1 MAETKMQ
8 LVDWLDDLCVRFI
21 INLPQEELE
30 SVARICFQVE
40 EAQWFYE
47 DFIRPTD
54 PSLPS
59 LNLRDFCLR
68 IFQHCPLLST
78 FSDSQHTAAYQEFL
92 AYKTRV
98 PVRGAILLNHDMD
111 QVVLVKGWKKSA
123 TWSFPRGKINKDEPD
138 LDCAIRE
145 VWEETGYDI
154 ATAGLANDDQ
164 KYIDVT
170 MREQHLRMFV
180 FRGVPL
186 DTFFEPKTRKEIS
199 KIAWY
204 RLTDLPSYTHKKQ
217 NNRVIS
223 HQQDGN
229 ADQGTVSANKLYMV
243 APFLPP
249 LKKWINQQKKR
260 DVARQAQVEAVVEE
274 SLDIPSDTP
283 VPEVPSANAAFE
295 LKRLLSVNV
304 PESPQTGGGEE
315 NQANALLAM
324 LRGNASAGGLAP
336 PTDDLPP
343 VTPLDQVTSTPPEP
357 GTPHYQHHQPSPA
370 VRQQPPPGFPFPSP
384 AHQRNPSLHPPGF
397 FGQNAHQNLQRVMP
411 QMSHMSQQPPQAV
424 QHIHP
429 QGPHPSMQQQ
439 LFPGGHPVPIAH
451 GPVAPSASQLPAP
464 RLNNHAMNLL
474 SAFKIPSQ
482 SPVSHHAMPYGNDS
496 MAFPSPNQGHM
507 QPQQQSPMGDSQH
520 VRRRSAHQNSLLGLF
535 KSPDPP
541 RAVPV
546 SQAPQATLPTQG
558 AQSPAPP
565 ASITTTATPQ
575 QRNMNLAMMTRT
587 LPKAKPTPP
596 PAPINQGAN
605 MFPAKQAV
613 QEVQAKQS
621 RSTPEASSK
630 NFAPDAPRAP
640 MSILPR
646 PGSAATRGSPAPP
659 ASESIQTPHKLRR
672 GNKSGSPAS
681 FTILQRPSPRA
692 DQNGSPEMPQVGQPP
707 PKQPTP
713 KQASPRK
720 SAPKKAQEAPKQFQP
735 QILQR
740 PKVEVSGADLSGE
753 QPLQNAGEQRNAL
766 LALFAKQNPGLAP
779 ADSRSGSAMSNNSG
793 APLPTDPSIFRS
805 RLASAS
811 SAVSNGGDNDG
822 LKSPSTPVEAK
833 GFLLDYLNGV
843 VKNEKNK
850 APKRGPV

>member
-1 MAETKMQ
+1 MQ

-138 LDCAIRE
+138 LDCAVRE

-154 ATAGLANDDQ
+154 AAAGLANDDQ

-186 DTFFEPKTRKEIS
+186 DTHFEPKTRKEIS

-204 RLTDLPSYTHKKQ
+204 RLTDLPSYTNKKQ

-229 ADQGTVSANKLYMV
+229 ADNGTVSANKLYMV

-260 DVARQAQVEAVVEE
+260 DAARQAHVEPVVEE
-274 SLDIPSDTP
+274 AVNVSSDSP
-283 VPEVPSANAAFE
+283 AVEVPAANAASE

-304 PESPQTGGGEE
+304 SGQESPQTASGEG

-324 LRGNASAGGLAP
+324 LRGNASTGGLAP
-336 PTDDLPP
+336 PASNDLPP
-343 VTPLDQVTSTPPEP
+343 ATPLDQVVSTPPEP
-357 GTPHYQHHQPSPA
+357 GTPHYHHHQPSPA

-384 AHQRNPSLHPPGF
+384 AHQRNVSLHPPGF
-397 FGQNAHQNLQRVMP
+397 FGQNAHENLQRVMP
-411 QMSHMSQQPPQAV
+411 EMSHMSQQPPHAV
-424 QHIHP
+424 GHIHP
-429 QGPHPSMQQQ
+429 RGPHPSMQQQ
-439 LFPGGHPVPIAH
+439 LFPGGHPAPIAH
-451 GPVAPSASQLPAP
+451 GPIAPSASQLPAP

-474 SAFKIPSQ
+474 SAFKAPSQ
-482 SPVSHHAMPYGNDS
+482 SPVTHNAMP
-496 MAFPSPNQGHM
+496 FPSPHQNHM
-507 QPQQQSPMGDSQH
+507 QTQQQQPFGEAQH
-520 VRRRSAHQNSLLGLF
+520 ARRRSAHQNSLLGLF

-541 RAVPV
+541 RATPV
-546 SQAPQATLPTQG
+546 SQAPQTTLPFHT
-558 AQSPAPP
+558 AQSPAPSAP
-565 ASITTTATPQ
+565 TPTAPNTQ
-575 QRNMNLAMMTRT
+575 QRNANLAMLTRT
-587 LPKAKPTPP
+587 LPKAKPTPS
-596 PAPINQGAN
+596 PAQTNMD
-605 MFPAKQAV
+605 MFPAKQVV
-613 QEVQAKQS
+613 QEVQAIQNKA
-621 RSTPEASSK
+621 TPEASSK
-630 NFAPDAPRAP
+630 SFAPDAPRAP

-646 PGSAATRGSPAPP
+646 PGSAATTAAARGSSGSPAPP
-659 ASESIQTPHKLRR
+659 PSESVQTPHKLRR
-672 GNKSGSPAS
+672 GNKSDSPAN

-692 DQNGSPEMPQVGQPP
+692 DHSGSPEMGQARQPPP
-707 PKQPTP
+707 PKQATP
-713 KQASPRK
+713 KQAAPK
-720 SAPKKAQEAPKQFQP
+720 QSAPRQAQEAPKQFQP

-740 PKVEVSGADLSGE
+740 PKVDKPAASPGVE
-753 QPLQNAGEQRNAL
+753 QAPQHAGEQRNAL
-766 LALFAKQNPGLAP
+766 LALFAKQNAGLSQAE
-779 ADSRSGSAMSNNSG
+779 SRSGSAMSNKSG
-793 APLPTDPSIFRS
+793 GPVPTDASMFRS

-811 SAVSNGGDNDG
+811 SVVSNGGDNDG
-822 LKSPSTPVEAK
+822 LRSPSTPVEAK

-843 VKNEKNK
+843 VKSEKNRG
-850 APKRGPV
+850 PKRGGPV